1 MFVSMATDCTHIC
14 TDQYTGE
21 AVTHDCW
28 HGCECRWCY
37 WWCCVMCLACN
48 ELLCTTANLT
58 RIMCAVRCTQT
69 QTDKDLA
76 KVTHTDTHTHP
87 TWHKHTLTQ
96 THTRTHMTWPNS
108 HTHMTWP
115 NSHTH
120 RHKHTHDLAKV
131 THTHTHTTWPKSHT
145 HIAWPKSRR
154 VQNRE
159 ADLVEGAVLVIL
171 GEAVLLQE
179 VVLQEAGSL
188 QSDLV
193 TFSQGILHQLITHQY
208 RCYC

>member
-1 MFVSMATDCTHIC
+1 
-14 TDQYTGE
+14 
-21 AVTHDCW
+21 
-28 HGCECRWCY
+28 
-37 WWCCVMCLACN
+37 MCLACN

-58 RIMCAVRCTQT
+58 RVMCAVRCTQT

-108 HTHMTWP
+108 HTH
-115 NSHTH
+115 

-131 THTHTHTTWPKSHT
+131 THTHTRPGQSHMRAHT

-171 GEAVLLQE
+171 GETVLLQE
-179 VVLQEAGSL
+179 VVLQEASSL

-193 TFSQGILHQLITHQY
+193 PLCQGVLHQGWGGGVGQISISATVIAMMIMIIADIENDQ
-208 RCYC
+208 

>member
-1 MFVSMATDCTHIC
+1 
-14 TDQYTGE
+14 
-21 AVTHDCW
+21 
-28 HGCECRWCY
+28 
-37 WWCCVMCLACN
+37 MCLACN
-48 ELLCTTANLT
+48 ELLCTPANLT

-69 QTDKDLA
+69 QTDRDLA

-87 TWHKHTLTQ
+87 TWHKHTLTH
-96 THTRTHMTWPNS
+96 THTR
-108 HTHMTWP
+108 THMTWP

-131 THTHTHTTWPKSHT
+131 THTHTHTRPGQSHMRAHT

-171 GEAVLLQE
+171 GETVLLQE

-193 TFSQGILHQLITHQY
+193 SLCQGVLHQGGGQTSISTTMIASIVMIISDIENGREQG
-208 RCYC
+208 C